1 MSLQA
6 FFAQNVQLESTEDFV
21 ISDRFKD
28 EQGAPIP
35 WKLRTLSE
43 EENEEI
49 RKASTQMV
57 KGKGGQRIQ
66 ETKPEVYMAKIA
78 VASVVFPDLKDADL
92 QKSYGVLGAEAL
104 LKKMLRAG
112 EYATLLGKVQ
122 ELNGFD
128 REFDDLVEE
137 VKN

>member
-1 MSLQA
+1 MNRS
-6 FFAQNVQLESTEDFV
+6 
-21 ISDRFKD
+21 
-28 EQGAPIP
+28 APIP

-57 KGKGGQRIQ
+57 KGGQRIQ